1 MAALVK
7 GIVNNS
13 YSSNDSLRQARFA
26 YETKGDNIMGNINP
40 QKEALRIIGKIH
52 KNVQK
57 KSWPCM
63 CTGCDKPAINSHLLM
78 RNGILNYVVEDGHLY
93 ELRSDSPEAFRKEKL
108 PISFKKVG
116 INQSISFPLF
126 CNEHDTSLFKEIE
139 DGGVD
144 YTSYRHMALYS
155 YRALSAEIRKKE
167 ITTERERRITESS
180 TIKGLLGTSVTE
192 NFSRSY
198 KQGLRG
204 IRDLEYYKEQ
214 ILSDLNTGTKS
225 FIFLSREIP
234 LKGIYASTISSIF
247 ASTEETMFAPI
258 LNTFFFHL
266 IPLENASWLVI
277 GYHQEHTND
286 KIIEYA
292 NRWMEAPIEII
303 GKMLTALFCQIETW
317 GMSPSVYAKLNPDNL
332 RAYYAKLETSLNTV
346 NQTPLEDINL
356 FEGII

>member
-1 MAALVK
+1 M
-7 GIVNNS
+7 
-13 YSSNDSLRQARFA
+13 
-26 YETKGDNIMGNINP
+26 
-40 QKEALRIIGKIH
+40 GKIH

-63 CTGCDKPAINSHLLM
+63 CIGCTGTAINSHLLM

-93 ELRSDSPEAFRKEKL
+93 ELRSDAPEAFQKEKL
-108 PISFKKVG
+108 PVSFKKVG

-144 YTSYRHMALYS
+144 YTLYRHMALYS

-167 ITTERERRITESS
+167 IITERERRIADSITLND
-180 TIKGLLGTSVTE
+180 LLGNSVIN
-192 NFSRSY
+192 NFTHSY
-198 KQGLRG
+198 KQELRG
-204 IRDLEYYKEQ
+204 IGDLEYYKEQ
-214 ILSDLNTGTKS
+214 ILEDLHKGTES
-225 FIFLSREIP
+225 YVLLSREIP

-266 IPLENASWLVI
+266 IPKEYASQLVI
-277 GYHQEHTND
+277 EYHKEHTND
-286 KIIEYA
+286 KIIEYT
-292 NRWMEAPIEII
+292 NRWMEAPVETM

-317 GMSPSVYAKLNPDNL
+317 GMSPSVYAKLNSDNL
-332 RAYYAKLETSLNTV
+332 RAYYAKLERCFGAID
-346 NQTPLEDINL
+346 QTPIEDINL
-356 FEGII
+356 FEGIL